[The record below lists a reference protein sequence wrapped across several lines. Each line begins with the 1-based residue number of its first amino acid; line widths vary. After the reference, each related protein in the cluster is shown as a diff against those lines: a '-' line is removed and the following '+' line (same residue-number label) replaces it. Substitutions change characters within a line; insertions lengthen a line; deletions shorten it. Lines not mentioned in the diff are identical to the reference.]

1 MESPYL
7 VWGGFFALVA
17 VMLSLDLG
25 VFHRRS
31 KTVGLREAVVW
42 SVVWIGIGLLFNGFV
57 LYRFGVDKAMEY
69 LTAYLVEKSLSLD
82 NLFVFLALFS
92 YFGVKSEY
100 QHKVLFWGILGAI
113 LTRSIFIATGTVL
126 LERLVWLMYLFG
138 AFLIYKGIV
147 LWRSTAGEEK
157 AFGDLKLV
165 RWFRK
170 IFPVSEKDH
179 KDRFFVREKN
189 ERTGKLQLV
198 ATGLF
203 LVLIAAEVTDLIFA
217 IDSIPAVIGITQDPF
232 ILITSNIMAILGM
245 RSLYFVLAAV
255 NFMFRFLQQ
264 GMCLVLVFVGA
275 KMLLHDFYHVPTL
288 WSLAVI
294 AALILGSILLSVIFP
309 GQTVKDQENERKSK

>member
-100 QHKVLFWGILGAI
+100 QHKVLF
-113 LTRSIFIATGTVL
+113 
-126 LERLVWLMYLFG
+126 
-138 AFLIYKGIV
+138 
-147 LWRSTAGEEK
+147 
-157 AFGDLKLV
+157 
-165 RWFRK
+165 
-170 IFPVSEKDH
+170 
-179 KDRFFVREKN
+179 
-189 ERTGKLQLV
+189 
-198 ATGLF
+198 
-203 LVLIAAEVTDLIFA
+203 
-217 IDSIPAVIGITQDPF
+217 
-232 ILITSNIMAILGM
+232 
-245 RSLYFVLAAV
+245 
-255 NFMFRFLQQ
+255 
-264 GMCLVLVFVGA
+264 
-275 KMLLHDFYHVPTL
+275 
-288 WSLAVI
+288 
-294 AALILGSILLSVIFP
+294 
-309 GQTVKDQENERKSK
+309 